1 MTELLDSSE
10 LPEQPEGRVTVGA
23 ALRYASLVWITSVLL
38 SPVLLSFITGLCK
51 KSFVLFPQP
60 IIFFLRDFEEEK
72 LCFSSSKSLKNRI
85 I

>member
-1 MTELLDSSE
+1 MSCCVGEEISVGMKGNKTLTTKKLSKNTLDM
-10 LPEQPEGRVTVGA
+10 
-23 ALRYASLVWITSVLL
+23 
-38 SPVLLSFITGLCK
+38 GLCK

-72 LCFSSSKSLKNRI
+72 QSFSSSKSLKNRI